1 MYVDPTVPAGT
12 KSNQLSGTAEE
23 IADPI
28 RTFRDAGFTRLELM
42 FNPGTMAALEALAP
56 VLKLVRAD

>member
-1 MYVDPTVPAGT
+1 VPAGT
-12 KSNQLSGTAEE
+12 KPNQLSGPAEE

-42 FNPGTMAALEALAP
+42 FNPGTMAAREALAP
-56 VLKLVRAD
+56 VLELARAD